1 MERIVWD
8 EKYNIGVEVVDKAHA
23 KLFRIIDKLLENL
36 QDVTSNQHTYMEGI
50 KYLDAYAMKHFSE
63 EEAFMRSI
71 HYSRY
76 AQHKKIH
83 DNFRDKTLLSL
94 KKDLE
99 LSGYSSVAVKRF
111 VETMSLWLSEH
122 ILKADQAIVGRK
134 AVSKKRDLSSQIAAI
149 SRTIDRATTEVFQTE
164 MKLINEKYKGLN
176 IGDAYYCRQCFDVEG
191 GIKLQILL
199 GIEEPLIL
207 RGANRIV
214 RRKTVQKSDIT
225 TAMLL
230 KIFEQ
235 MFERIGRLFRAEEE
249 SALKKENLLT
259 VEEFRT
265 EFMKG
270 YPCSLLYSNK
280 VGHLAFC
287 YRNWRVRT

>member
-1 MERIVWD
+1 MT
-8 EKYNIGVEVVDKAHA
+8 GV
-23 KLFRIIDKLLENL
+23 
-36 QDVTSNQHTYMEGI
+36 
-50 KYLDAYAMKHFSE
+50 
-63 EEAFMRSI
+63 
-71 HYSRY
+71 
-76 AQHKKIH
+76 
-83 DNFRDKTLLSL
+83 
-94 KKDLE
+94 
-99 LSGYSSVAVKRF
+99 
-111 VETMSLWLSEH
+111 
-122 ILKADQAIVGRK
+122 
-134 AVSKKRDLSSQIAAI
+134 
-149 SRTIDRATTEVFQTE
+149 QTCA
-164 MKLINEKYKGLN
+164 LPI
-176 IGDAYYCRQCFDVEG
+176 FDVEG

-199 GIEEPLIL
+199 GVEESLIL

>member
-1 MERIVWD
+1 MC
-8 EKYNIGVEVVDKAHA
+8 G
-23 KLFRIIDKLLENL
+23 
-36 QDVTSNQHTYMEGI
+36 
-50 KYLDAYAMKHFSE
+50 
-63 EEAFMRSI
+63 
-71 HYSRY
+71 
-76 AQHKKIH
+76 
-83 DNFRDKTLLSL
+83 
-94 KKDLE
+94 
-99 LSGYSSVAVKRF
+99 
-111 VETMSLWLSEH
+111 
-122 ILKADQAIVGRK
+122 
-134 AVSKKRDLSSQIAAI
+134 
-149 SRTIDRATTEVFQTE
+149 
-164 MKLINEKYKGLN
+164 
-176 IGDAYYCRQCFDVEG
+176 
-191 GIKLQILL
+191 
-199 GIEEPLIL
+199 
-207 RGANRIV
+207 
-214 RRKTVQKSDIT
+214 KTVQKSDIT